1 MDFNFG
7 AIFITAIPV
16 IVVLAVILSI
26 VKIVQTQEVAIV
38 EKFGKYNRTLN
49 AGLHF
54 MVPFAERIVAVM
66 NLKVRS
72 ENIIVKAK
80 TKDNVFVDM
89 QITMQYRVDEN
100 KLVEAYYKS
109 NNYMNLATSFVQDA
123 LRTAVPS
130 LTLDDVFAR
139 KDDIC
144 RQVFQAVGQGMSDY
158 GYIIIETLIT
168 NVTPDEEVVKSM
180 NSINVAQRE
189 RAAAQELAEAE
200 RVKLVT
206 AAKAKAEALQLE
218 GKGISD
224 QRTQIIEGLSAN
236 MNELKAKGISNTE
249 VLNLLLLTQYM
260 NTIEAIGKTNNSK
273 ILFLPGGADSVDKLS
288 KQIMTSIMATN
299 QNYNNEQ

>member
-7 AIFITAIPV
+7 LIFITTVAV
-16 IVVLAVILSI
+16 IAVLAVIFSI

-38 EKFGKYNRTLN
+38 EKFGKYNRTLK

-54 MVPFAERIVAVM
+54 IVPFAERIVAVM

-89 QITMQYRVDEN
+89 QITMQYKVDEN

-144 RQVFQAVGQGMSDY
+144 RQVFQAVGQGMLDY

-299 QNYNNEQ
+299 QNCNEQ

>member
-16 IVVLAVILSI
+16 IVVLAVIFSI

-38 EKFGKYNRTLN
+38 EKFGKYNRTLK

-54 MVPFAERIVAVM
+54 IVPFAERIVAVM

-89 QITMQYRVDEN
+89 QITMQYKVDEN

>member
-38 EKFGKYNRTLN
+38 EKFGKYNRTLK

-54 MVPFAERIVAVM
+54 IVPFAERIVAVM

-89 QITMQYRVDEN
+89 QITMQYKVDEN

-299 QNYNNEQ
+299 QNYDKQ

>member
-38 EKFGKYNRTLN
+38 EKFGKYNRTLK

-54 MVPFAERIVAVM
+54 IVPFAERIVAVM

-89 QITMQYRVDEN
+89 QITMQYKVDEN